1 MIMEEGS
8 NEVYEPNKIDIAT
21 TLKKSRN
28 IALGCC
34 FTTGI
39 LFTTLA
45 LLLGFTVGE
54 ITSTAILGVAVI
66 WIVIVIA
73 TIPTLLIYKQPSK
86 IRTFSISD
94 KSIRIMVPNKEM
106 FQINWDQIEAVEVKK
121 IVTGRSR
128 VILPEALAPMH
139 VYNDITFTTTDGSQR
154 SYRID
159 MTRDFPKKTCKKIR
173 ALLEQYSNK
182 MNKGYEYTKKFWS

>member
-8 NEVYEPNKIDIAT
+8 NEVYEPNKIELAT

-39 LFTTLA
+39 LITTLA
-45 LLLGFTVGE
+45 LLLGFTLGE

-73 TIPTLLIYKQPSK
+73 TIPTLIIYKQPSR

-94 KSIRIMVPNKEM
+94 KSIRIMVPKREM
-106 FQINWDQIEAVEVKK
+106 FQIIWDQIKAVEVKRT
-121 IVTGRSR
+121 VTGRSTFT
-128 VILPEALAPMH
+128 LDDALTPLH
-139 VYNDITFTTTDGSQR
+139 VYNNIIFTTTDGSQR
-154 SYRID
+154 NYLID
-159 MTRDFPKKTCKKIR
+159 MTREFPKKTCKKIR
-173 ALLEQYSNK
+173 VLLEQYAKK
-182 MNKGYEYTKKFWS
+182 MNKGYEYTKKYWS